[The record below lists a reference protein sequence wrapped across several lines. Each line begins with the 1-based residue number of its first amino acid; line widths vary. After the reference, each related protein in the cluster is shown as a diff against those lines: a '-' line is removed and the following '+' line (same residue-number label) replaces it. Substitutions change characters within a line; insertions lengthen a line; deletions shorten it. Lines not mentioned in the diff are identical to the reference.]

1 MSSRPTH
8 LTPLVN
14 APQPNLPTNPLHQ
27 PTPTRAGQLPPL
39 GSGNSRYGVLTAKR
53 VVWKAKKQD
62 RDPGDPNNWTSV
74 VPSDSSLSS
83 SSAPPVAGSKIE
95 ILKKVVG
102 PTEVAKVTAV
112 AANEFISQVGEI
124 LASAS
129 VALGFAALPVLG
141 GTGTMG
147 LGVGSIGRGVSNA
160 LDERGVTKA
169 VSKMRRGT
177 AAVCGRS
184 IAKYFE
190 NKSEQYAKQGAIQV
204 ASGAANVAAGLTGV
218 GAPLGATA
226 GAAGFAAS
234 KLLEIRALWTEFVEA
249 QEANKY
255 LAQGSVDATN
265 YYKAAEVCPVVAAY
279 VLAAFPAKDFI
290 NSTDR
295 GVAKQFGAWAKEIL
309 EKSYFAV
316 ESGEQPPSS
325 LARSAPDSS
334 PRRQDYIIDGGL
346 VPDALMMQYGPPKS
360 VVMSV
365 KTKIGAGLSSM
376 AESIKDKLSTNSN
389 ASNGNRSSSYA
400 IGDPAGLN
408 PPANRYNRGAQQ
420 AAYEGMR
427 NQI

>member
-1 MSSRPTH
+1 M
-8 LTPLVN
+8 L
-14 APQPNLPTNPLHQ
+14 
-27 PTPTRAGQLPPL
+27 
-39 GSGNSRYGVLTAKR
+39 
-53 VVWKAKKQD
+53 
-62 RDPGDPNNWTSV
+62 
-74 VPSDSSLSS
+74 
-83 SSAPPVAGSKIE
+83 
-95 ILKKVVG
+95 
-102 PTEVAKVTAV
+102 
-112 AANEFISQVGEI
+112 
-124 LASAS
+124 
-129 VALGFAALPVLG
+129 LG
-141 GTGTMG
+141 GASMAQ
-147 LGVGSIGRGVSNA
+147 GVSNA
-160 LDERGVTKA
+160 LDERSVTKA
-169 VSKMRRGT
+169 VKLMRRDT
-177 AAVCGRS
+177 LAECGRS
-184 IAKYFE
+184 IAKYYE
-190 NKSEQYAKQGAIQV
+190 DKAKLNLKQGGIQV
-204 ASGAANVAAGLTGV
+204 ASGAANVAAGLTVV
-218 GAPLGATA
+218 GAPLGAVASAT
-226 GAAGFAAS
+226 GFVTS
-234 KLLEIRALWTEFVEA
+234 KALEISALWTEFVAA
-249 QEANKY
+249 QEANAY

-420 AAYEGMR
+420 AAVEGMR